1 MYKIHCKYNVV
12 LNFNKTIW
20 TFKMYFQNNKQ
31 DKQVHI
37 NEHLY
42 INDQV
47 QEISIALV
55 KRKCYYKVN
64 LPLLYL

>member
-1 MYKIHCKYNVV
+1 
-12 LNFNKTIW
+12 
-20 TFKMYFQNNKQ
+20 MYFQNNKQ